1 MSVLKTVVIT
11 LSVSALIVWNLG
23 LTYVTDVQHNQ
34 IQYISAH
41 QSEQD
46 DAIVFVAKKQAQER
60 AAINYQGE
68 VEHKIVN
75 ALNKII
81 EAVNGH
87 EQESEPSKENNSVA
101 RGQ

>member
-23 LTYVTDVQHNQ
+23 LTYVTVGNLIKTNQ
-34 IQYISAH
+34 IASH
-41 QSEQD
+41 QDAQD
-46 DAIVFVAKKQAQER
+46 DAIVLVAKKQAQER
-60 AAINYQGE
+60 AAINYQGQ

-75 ALNKII
+75 ALNSVI
-81 EAVNGH
+81 EAINGH
-87 EQESEPSKENNSVA
+87 EQDTEPSKENNSVA